1 MKNYLCASVLA
12 AVATFGFNVSAGNVD
27 ANAARQA
34 ANSFLKQHAS
44 GRMMAPAM
52 SDLHLTHA
60 EASVVGHGA
69 NAYYAFNIQGGGFI
83 IIAGDDRASQV
94 LGYSD
99 KGRLDYNRLPDNFK
113 ALMRGYK
120 EEVEYL
126 QKHPELNVTPA
137 LRATSGSGVEPLI
150 KSTWGQEMPYYL

>member
-83 IIAGDDRASQV
+83 IIAGDKRVAELQRLEQGTDRYGECRASFAIEGIELCDGAV
-94 LGYSD
+94 
-99 KGRLDYNRLPDNFK
+99 
-113 ALMRGYK
+113 
-120 EEVEYL
+120 VE
-126 QKHPELNVTPA
+126 
-137 LRATSGSGVEPLI
+137 
-150 KSTWGQEMPYYL
+150 